1 MSDIRKLIPLLFDE
15 NIAVVNNALLAIDC
29 LMPKYKFYH
38 DMYRTE
44 VIARICEYAAY
55 SPTLYGKI
63 NALSVLIK
71 LLELSMNF

>member
-1 MSDIRKLIPLLFDE
+1 
-15 NIAVVNNALLAIDC
+15 
-29 LMPKYKFYH
+29 MPKYKFYH

-71 LLELSMNF
+71 LLELSMVNKMIKNIN